1 MKAETEENP
10 IIDTWQNL
18 EPSNYKEDA
27 YLGTIDFVARD
38 QQVLEKAQHM
48 INEVL
53 PPDYKFACST
63 VCSFLKDEPLS
74 QCYDPVD
81 DDKEIRLTAKVNVLD
96 KPDHRAT
103 NFLFFVEYDS
113 RLEES
118 FESCEI

>member
-1 MKAETEENP
+1 MKAETEETP

-38 QQVLEKAQHM
+38 KQVLKKVQNIIDKE
-48 INEVL
+48 L
-53 PPDYKFACST
+53 PQFYKFACST

-81 DDKEIRLTAKVNVLD
+81 DDKEIRLTAKVNFLD
-96 KPDHRAT
+96 
-103 NFLFFVEYDS
+103 
-113 RLEES
+113 
-118 FESCEI
+118 